1 MTSAEL
7 ASLHFLSLISCPPPI
22 ELTFPNTMS
31 DPIPSAT
38 GDPDQVD
45 QPLPANAEDRKAA
58 AALSALNTNEVATD
72 AVPAKGPP
80 NADQE
85 ALGKA
90 MSRLEIAAG
99 QGIGK
104 KQASEPQKE
113 AEVKKR
119 AVKVAAADVTLLVC
133 LQLRRVFPGLFPDW
147 CVSIG
152 GSA

>member
-1 MTSAEL
+1 
-7 ASLHFLSLISCPPPI
+7 
-22 ELTFPNTMS
+22 MS

-58 AALSALNTNEVATD
+58 TALSALHTNEVATD

-99 QGIGK
+99 QGAAK
-104 KQASEPQKE
+104 KETTESQKE

-119 AVKVAAADVTLLVC
+119 AVKVAAADVTFLVC
-133 LQLRRVFPGLFPDW
+133 LQLRQRHFPGCFLTG
-147 CVSIG
+147 VSP
-152 GSA
+152 